1 MDVMC
6 VYLAIYWELDFLFI
20 VGYVSLE
27 EDYIF
32 FVYFWNDIN
41 LGNYYNKIGVFEQ
54 SKVVFNCYL
63 EILDFIFLKLYSYYF
78 NDYLYFGN
86 IYKKQG

>member
-41 LGNYYNKIGVFEQ
+41 LGNYYNKIGVFE
-54 SKVVFNCYL
+54 
-63 EILDFIFLKLYSYYF
+63 
-78 NDYLYFGN
+78 
-86 IYKKQG
+86 